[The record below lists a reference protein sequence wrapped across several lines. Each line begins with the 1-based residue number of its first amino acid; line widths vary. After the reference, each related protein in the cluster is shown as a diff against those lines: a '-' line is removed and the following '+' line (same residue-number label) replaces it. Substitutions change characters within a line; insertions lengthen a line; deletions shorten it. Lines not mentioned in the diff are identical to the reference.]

1 MMINRTIPFA
11 LCLALAFM
19 LTRTTLGQPDQ
30 PTSKPVLIDV
40 SDKAA
45 VDAAMNKEV
54 ELEGVVSKAEWN
66 AKGSVFFINFQNTQ
80 ETKVLAVAFE
90 KKRES
95 LEKAFAGDLS
105 KALSGAKIRV
115 RGTLKDYKGKPEV
128 IIDMPSQL
136 TILETAPTTAPS
148 TQPSPDK

>member
-1 MMINRTIPFA
+1 MK
-11 LCLALAFM
+11 LLAISFIVSLVSFVPIVVLA
-19 LTRTTLGQPDQ
+19 QQDQ

-45 VDAAMNKEV
+45 VTAAMDKEV

-66 AKGSVFFINFQNTQ
+66 AKGSVFFINFEKTD
-80 ETKVLAVAFE
+80 ETKVLAVAFG

-105 KALSGAKIRV
+105 KALTGAKIRV

-128 IIDMPSQL
+128 VIDMPSQI
-136 TILETAPTTAPS
+136 TILETAPATAPS
-148 TQPSPDK
+148 TQPSDK